1 MPQRNAENAW
11 PPAVGEPTLPP
22 QITLGTRKMAI
33 SLYDVSVASFL
44 QTLNGVAG
52 FLERGLAHCQDNNI
66 DPQEIVEA
74 RMCPDMFDFR
84 FQIISVAHHSLGAI
98 EGVKAGAF
106 SPGGDQSVTDYASL
120 QKLIN
125 DAIAG
130 LKALTPEEVNALEGK
145 DVAFVFG
152 DRKIPF
158 TAENFLMSFST
169 PNLHFHATTAYD
181 ILRSR
186 GVPLGKRDYMGPLR
200 MKAA

>member
-1 MPQRNAENAW
+1 
-11 PPAVGEPTLPP
+11 
-22 QITLGTRKMAI
+22 MAFT
-33 SLYDVSVASFL
+33 LYDASVANYL
-44 QTLNGVAG
+44 QILGGVSGTLNKGLTHFRENGV
-52 FLERGLAHCQDNNI
+52 
-66 DPQEIVEA
+66 DPETIVETRLA
-74 RMCPDMFDFR
+74 GDMWPLR
-84 FQIISVAHHSLGAI
+84 SQVVSVAHHSLGAI

-181 ILRSR
+181 ILRAR
-186 GVPLGKRDYMGPLR
+186 GVPVGKRDYMGPLR